1 MALRLLGTGTG
12 APAGMVETVGFDPT
26 TPRSQTEC
34 ASKLRY
40 ASRWTGVRS
49 VVELEGVEPSASR
62 LQGERSSQLS
72 YSPKVLPSNMAPS
85 IESNVAWLSV
95 IWSAAQAACWSNSS
109 TQR

>member
-40 ASRWTGVRS
+40 GQFDQRYPVAQPV
-49 VVELEGVEPSASR
+49 
-62 LQGERSSQLS
+62 SSG
-72 YSPKVLPSNMAPS
+72 P
-85 IESNVAWLSV
+85 
-95 IWSAAQAACWSNSS
+95 
-109 TQR
+109 

>member
-40 ASRWTGVRS
+40 ASRRT
-49 VVELEGVEPSASR
+49 
-62 LQGERSSQLS
+62 LS
-72 YSPKVLPSNMAPS
+72 FPK
-85 IESNVAWLSV
+85 
-95 IWSAAQAACWSNSS
+95 
-109 TQR
+109 